1 MTKALLEKI
10 DETRVE
16 TIRKKG
22 EMWPG
27 GDIRILGNQ
36 WLRSAYHASDLVKVP
51 RENSLRKSLM
61 KVIKKKKLRS
71 GLSLFYSCYLFR
83 LQHNK

>member
-1 MTKALLEKI
+1 MTKALLGKI

-27 GDIRILGNQ
+27 GDIRIAGNQ
-36 WLRSAYHASDLVKVP
+36 WLRSAFHSSELVKVP
-51 RENSLRKSLM
+51 RENSIRKSLM
-61 KVIKKKKLRS
+61 KVIKKKNLRS
-71 GLSLFYSCYLFR
+71 GLSLFYS
-83 LQHNK
+83 